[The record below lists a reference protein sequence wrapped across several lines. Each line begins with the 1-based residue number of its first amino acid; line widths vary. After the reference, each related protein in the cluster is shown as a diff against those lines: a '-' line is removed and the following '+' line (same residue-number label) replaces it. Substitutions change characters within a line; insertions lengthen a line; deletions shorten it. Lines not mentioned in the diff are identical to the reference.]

1 MRNTSSLYYPFM
13 ESVLSI
19 LPLVDEFVIALGDN
33 SPEDTTEDTLRKIN
47 DPKIKI
53 IPTFWDLE
61 TYKQGTVY
69 AQQTDIAK
77 SHCTGDWL
85 FYLQSDEVVHEKY
98 LESIKKT
105 CQLYLDDDNTEGFLF
120 GYKHF
125 WGDYNHYVESHAWY
139 PQEIRIIRNRPDI
152 HSFGDAQSF
161 RVFTHFDGMNYRDKS
176 NSRSLYVRRMDAE
189 IYHYGWVRPPSL
201 MQQKSV
207 VMDSAYHGTD
217 EVKRRHAKRT
227 LDFDYG
233 NMNDYPVFIDTHPK
247 VLQSFIN
254 RFNWR
259 DQLHYEKSYQPLRPP
274 LKHEKLKYKILS
286 WIEKNILKSRQL
298 FGYKNWKLIDSNFNT
313 ESPGS
318 HS

>member
-33 SPEDTTEDTLRKIN
+33 SPEDTTEETLRNLN

-53 IPTFWDLE
+53 IHTQWDLN

-69 AQQTDIAK
+69 ACQTDIAK

-98 LESIKKT
+98 LEGIKKT

-161 RVFTHFDGMNYRDKS
+161 RVFSHFDGMNYRDKS
-176 NSRSLYVRRMDAE
+176 KSRALYVRRMDAE
-189 IYHYGWVRPPSL
+189 IYHYGWVRPPSM

-207 VMDSAYHGTD
+207 VMDGAYYGAE
-217 EVKRRHAKRT
+217 EVQKKHSTRSPF
-227 LDFDYG
+227 FDYG
-233 NMNDYPVFIDTHPK
+233 NMNNCTPFKGTHPE
-247 VLQSFIN
+247 VLKEFIR
-254 RFNWR
+254 RFNWG
-259 DQLHYEKSYQPLRPP
+259 DQLHYTKNYKPLRPP
-274 LKHEKLKYKILS
+274 LKHETLKYRTLS
-286 WIEKNILKSRQL
+286 WIEKNLLKGNLL
-298 FGYKNWKLIDSNFNT
+298 FGYKNWELID
-313 ESPGS
+313 
-318 HS
+318 